1 MVIDSHTHIREGNED
16 IGAFL
21 AGMDEAGVDMAV
33 VSPIAPVEL
42 GFHDNKYIA
51 ELVKEH
57 PDRIIGYASVHPAD
71 LNALDELRAYR
82 RSMHRLRHS
91 HPGAHGAGLFE
102 RIEDDLQQFC
112 GYRRV
117 SHSLSRGK
125 ADYRPRPSLWH

>member
-71 LNALDELRAYR
+71 LNALDELRR
-82 RSMHRLRHS
+82 
-91 HPGAHGAGLFE
+91 GV
-102 RIEDDLQQFC
+102 ED
-112 GYRRV
+112 
-117 SHSLSRGK
+117 
-125 ADYRPRPSLWH
+125 

>member
-51 ELVKEH
+51 KLVK
-57 PDRIIGYASVHPAD
+57 DTLTASSVMRRFTRRI
-71 LNALDELRAYR
+71 
-82 RSMHRLRHS
+82 
-91 HPGAHGAGLFE
+91 
-102 RIEDDLQQFC
+102 
-112 GYRRV
+112 
-117 SHSLSRGK
+117 
-125 ADYRPRPSLWH
+125 